1 MRSGR
6 PPAGEK
12 GGRACGSSGFKGPPT
27 GVIERYILRQALW
40 PLVASVATL
49 ALLALLTQ
57 SVSTLD
63 LIIDQRQS
71 VFTYLQ
77 ITLLAMPQLIAM
89 VLPLSLFVATI
100 YAVNR
105 LQSDSELV
113 VCSAAGMSKRQLAA
127 PFVKIAI
134 GALIVN
140 LAINL
145 WIQPYSFRT
154 MRERLFE
161 IRGDLAAQLVKPGQ
175 FTSATEG
182 LTIYARE
189 MERGGRLV
197 DVLIQDT
204 TSGDEPVTYMARTG
218 VFVESGGAPRL
229 LLYDGSIQSV
239 DDNHALSFLR
249 FDSYPVQLDAFI
261 ETDEDLRYKLSD
273 RFLDELFFP
282 APEDDWAIRFRDR
295 LFAEGHYRL
304 SAPLYAPA
312 LVLIALAAILGGQY
326 SRTGYARRIALA
338 AVAALLVRL
347 IGFAVQSACAD
358 NIWLNPLQYAVPL
371 IAIQIAGQSLL
382 RDEKPM
388 RRRRRRRPPPEPEPA
403 APGVGAPHAPAPG
416 AA

>member
-1 MRSGR
+1 
-6 PPAGEK
+6 
-12 GGRACGSSGFKGPPT
+12 
-27 GVIERYILRQALW
+27 VIERYILRQALW

-63 LIIDQRQS
+63 VIIDQRQS

-77 ITLLAMPQLIAM
+77 ITLLAMPQLIAL
-89 VLPLSLFVATI
+89 VLPLALFVATI

-105 LQSDSELV
+105 LQGDSELV

-145 WIQPYSFRT
+145 WVQPYSFRT
-154 MRERLFE
+154 MRERLYE
-161 IRGDLAAQLVKPGQ
+161 IRGDLAAQLVRPGQ
-175 FTSATEG
+175 FTSNSDG

-197 DVLIQDT
+197 DVLIQDA
-204 TSGDEPVTYMARTG
+204 SNPEAEITYMARTG
-218 VFVESGGAPRL
+218 VFAEVGGSPQL
-229 LLYDGSIQSV
+229 VLYDGSVQSL
-239 DDNHALSFLR
+239 DENHALSFGT
-249 FDSYPVQLDAFI
+249 FESYQFQLDAFI
-261 ETDEDLRYKLSD
+261 EADGDLFYKLSD

-282 APEDDWAIRFRDR
+282 EPEDDWAIRFRDR

-312 LVLIALAAILGGQY
+312 LALIALAAILGGQY
-326 SRTGYARRIALA
+326 SRTGYARRIA
-338 AVAALLVRL
+338 VAAALAMVVRL
-347 IGFAVQSACAD
+347 VGFAVQSACTD

-371 IAIQIAGQSLL
+371 ISIYLAGQALL
-382 RDEKPM
+382 RDEKPA
-388 RRRRRRRPPPEPEPA
+388 RRRRKRRPPPEPEA
-403 APGVGAPHAPAPG
+403 AGVGVAPAPAPG